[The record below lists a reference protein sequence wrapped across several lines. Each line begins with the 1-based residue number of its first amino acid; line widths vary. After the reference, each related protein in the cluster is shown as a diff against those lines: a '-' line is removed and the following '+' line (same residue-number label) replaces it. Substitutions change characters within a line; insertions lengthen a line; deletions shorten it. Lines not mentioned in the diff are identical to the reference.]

1 MENLDY
7 QTTSLQI
14 QGMSCASCVAR
25 IEKRLRGLN
34 GVKEASVNLAT
45 EKAAILYDPKVI
57 KERDL
62 VLAIEDLGYHVP
74 EISEKKEK
82 LTISVGGITC
92 AACVNRIEKAL
103 GKMSGVTEAHVNLAT
118 EKATVLFRPDLIGK
132 SEFKKTIEEL
142 GYEVRGF
149 EEGGLSDREGKPE

>member
-25 IEKRLRGLN
+25 IEKTLKGLS

-45 EKAAILYDPKVI
+45 EKAAILYDPRAV

-62 VLAIEDLGYHVP
+62 IRAIEDLGYHVP
-74 EISEKKEK
+74 QISEKKEK
-82 LTISVGGITC
+82 VTISVGGITC

-103 GKMSGVTEAHVNLAT
+103 GK
-118 EKATVLFRPDLIGK
+118 
-132 SEFKKTIEEL
+132 IEW
-142 GYEVRGF
+142 
-149 EEGGLSDREGKPE
+149 SN